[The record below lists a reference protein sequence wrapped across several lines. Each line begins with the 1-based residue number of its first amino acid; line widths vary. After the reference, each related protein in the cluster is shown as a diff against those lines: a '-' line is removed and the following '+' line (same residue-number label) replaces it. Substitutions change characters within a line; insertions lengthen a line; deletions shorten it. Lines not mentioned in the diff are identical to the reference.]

1 MKSILGMRYKT
12 IIQLM
17 SGDDAVIKS
26 TASQINNLQNALNH
40 DVDIELV
47 CHGQSLSF
55 VLNSQGKWTETIK
68 HLLSNAVE
76 IVACENMLKAN
87 DKSANNLFPGIKAV
101 PAAIAEIVI
110 KQQEGWSYIKA
121 GF

>member
-1 MKSILGMRYKT
+1 
-12 IIQLM
+12 M

-55 VLNSQGKWTETIK
+55 VLNSQRKWTEIIK

-87 DKSANNLFPGIKAV
+87 DKSANNLFPEIKAV

>member
-1 MKSILGMRYKT
+1 MRYKA

-26 TASQINNLQNALNH
+26 AASQIHNLHKALNNAV
-40 DVDIELV
+40 DVELV
-47 CHGQSLSF
+47 CHGKSLPF
-55 VLNSQGKWTETIK
+55 VLNEVDKWTEILH

-87 DKSANNLFPGIKAV
+87 RKSANDLFTGIKTV
-101 PAAIAEIVI
+101 PAGIAEIVI

>member
-1 MKSILGMRYKT
+1 MKYKT

-17 SGDDAVIKS
+17 SGEDAVIKS
-26 TASQINNLQNALNH
+26 AASQINNLKKALNN
-40 DVDIELV
+40 DIDIEMV
-47 CHGQSLSF
+47 CHGQSLQF
-55 VLNSQGKWTETIK
+55 VLNEDDKWTEILTQ
-68 HLLSNAVE
+68 LLSNAVE
-76 IVACENMLKAN
+76 IVACENMLNAN
-87 DKSANNLFPGIKAV
+87 AKVKTDLSPGIKTV

>member
-1 MKSILGMRYKT
+1 MRYKT

-26 TASQINNLQNALNH
+26 AASQINNLQKGLNNE
-40 DVDIELV
+40 VDIELV

-55 VLNSQGKWTETIK
+55 VLNETEKWTVIIRQ
-68 HLLSNAVE
+68 LLSTDVA
-76 IVACENMLKAN
+76 IVACENMLNAN
-87 DKSANNLFPGIKAV
+87 GKLESDLFPGIKKV
-101 PAAIAEIVI
+101 PAGIAEIVI
-110 KQQEGWSYIKA
+110 KQQEGWSYVKA